1 MKKEEPKWMARQGF
15 YAKAGNDF
23 VGVRLTPD
31 GPKLFVNQEE
41 YELNRPCW
49 DVEMVMGRSFN
60 IVNFYWCGE
69 AKLSIRCR
77 ADNELFMPLYDYLSC
92 QSPSIRPA

>member
-1 MKKEEPKWMARQGF
+1 
-15 YAKAGNDF
+15 
-23 VGVRLTPD
+23 
-31 GPKLFVNQEE
+31 
-41 YELNRPCW
+41 
-49 DVEMVMGRSFN
+49 MVMGRSFN